1 MGDRYDR
8 RALAPQVEM
17 LLRRPGI
24 GHNGGPTFDMSWEAW
39 TWRRAVA
46 KAWKPP
52 RPEVALRRLA
62 KAEKLGITYREFTAV
77 ILDTGAHLSTA
88 ILPLGLAAR
97 VKRAAGDGATAE
109 LRPEM
114 APNLARFGGRL
125 FLLGDELVHG
135 VIGEAALDSMREA
148 LNRALDGK
156 IAAIAMLR
164 ARGSNQRDPHA
175 ETIRAL
181 LRAQGVPR
189 QEVFFVGTGF
199 ADAALAEAA
208 SLPLFKWAH
217 EWFAEAD
224 EGSTGR

>member
-8 RALAPQVEM
+8 GAFVPQVEM

-46 KAWKPP
+46 KAWKTPK
-52 RPEVALRRLA
+52 PEVALRRLA

-88 ILPLGLAAR
+88 ILPLGLVAR
-97 VKRAAGDGATAE
+97 VKPAGEGRLIAE
-109 LRPEM
+109 MRPEM
-114 APNLARFGGRL
+114 AAKLARFGGRL
-125 FLLGDELVHG
+125 FLLADDLLHG
-135 VIGEAALDSMREA
+135 ALEAGAREA
-148 LNRALDGK
+148 LRLELNRSLDGK
-156 IAAIAMLR
+156 IAAIGIAMSRRSNRDLRADAIRAMLR
-164 ARGSNQRDPHA
+164 DH
-175 ETIRAL
+175 
-181 LRAQGVPR
+181 GVPR

-208 SLPLFKWAH
+208 TLPLFKWAH
-217 EWFAEAD
+217 EWFGE
-224 EGSTGR
+224 S

>member
-8 RALAPQVEM
+8 RSFSPQVEM

-52 RPEVALRRLA
+52 KPEVALRRLA
-62 KAEKLGITYREFTAV
+62 KAERLGITYREFTAA

-88 ILPLGLAAR
+88 VLPLGLVAR
-97 VKRAAGDGATAE
+97 VRPVGEGHLSAE
-109 LRPEM
+109 PRPEM
-114 APNLARFGGRL
+114 AAKIGRFGGRL
-125 FLLGDELVHG
+125 LLLADPLLHG
-135 VIGEAALDSMREA
+135 ALDAAARVAMCAE
-148 LNRALDGK
+148 LNDKLDGK
-156 IAAIAMLR
+156 IVTIAIAEPST
-164 ARGSNQRDPHA
+164 SNRRDPRA
-175 ETIRAL
+175 EAIQAM

-217 EWFAEAD
+217 EWFGDAD
-224 EGSTGR
+224 GTA